1 MHTGLKIIIIL
12 LYKEMKSSVKK
23 KKRKKE
29 SNKLWI
35 DTFGNRFQK
44 PWESLRK

>member
-23 KKRKKE
+23 KKEKE